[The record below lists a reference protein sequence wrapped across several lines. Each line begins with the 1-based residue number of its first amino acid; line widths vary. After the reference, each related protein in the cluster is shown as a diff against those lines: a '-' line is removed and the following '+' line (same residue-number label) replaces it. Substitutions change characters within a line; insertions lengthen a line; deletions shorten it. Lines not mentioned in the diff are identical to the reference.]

1 MAELSASLKTG
12 GRSSRSRMSTRVDLT
27 AMVDLAFLLITF
39 FILTTTLSKPRSMG
53 LAMPVDGSDGGV
65 GASTTMTICLGNNN
79 KVVWYR
85 GMVDKP
91 LSPPTIVN
99 YSKTGLRQTIM
110 ETARL
115 IHNTT
120 GKRMMVVIK
129 PSPHSVYG
137 NLVATLDE
145 MDITNVPSYAIAK
158 ITQPDIDLLKKTKR
172 LLNQPYL
179 YYWSPVLTRTP
190 VIFLFVRARLTKFS
204 KLRKSE

>member
-53 LAMPVDGSDGGV
+53 LAMPVDGPAGAV
-65 GASTTMTICLGNNN
+65 AASTTMTICLGNNN
-79 KVVWYR
+79 QVVWYR
-85 GMVDKP
+85 GMVDQP

-99 YSKTGLRQTIM
+99 YSKTGLRKAIM

-137 NLVATLDE
+137 NLVAALDE
-145 MDITNVPSYAIAK
+145 MDITDVPSYAIAK
-158 ITQPDIDLLKKTKR
+158 ITQPDIDLLKKQ
-172 LLNQPYL
+172 NAY
-179 YYWSPVLTRTP
+179 
-190 VIFLFVRARLTKFS
+190 
-204 KLRKSE
+204 